1 MKLLGLD
8 ITATPST
15 HTTSTIAAIIRSF
28 QAAVIQ
34 RRNPIT
40 KFFVRPA
47 GYYDGAC
54 SHSIV
59 NCLDLLHDIKR
70 LHKPSYIAGV
80 GGRIALTHSGLLS
93 FLPVT
98 EGMNIAY
105 YSKDAPTNLLS
116 LGHLQR
122 CGAFYS
128 PDPDRP
134 PYVLHP
140 TSISTWA
147 SVGHRAA
154 IQQQPLA
161 SRLCC
166 ADQNIVI
173 VLHADAAAAAPPYHP
188 TC

>member
-15 HTTSTIAAIIRSF
+15 HTASTIAAVIRSF

-59 NCLDLLHDIKR
+59 NCLDLLH
-70 LHKPSYIAGV
+70 
-80 GGRIALTHSGLLS
+80 SGLLS
-93 FLPVT
+93 FVPVT
-98 EGMNIAY
+98 EGMNISY

-134 PYVLHP
+134 PYALHP

-147 SVGHRAA
+147 SVGHSAA

-166 ADQNIVI
+166 ADQDIVI